1 MTESQNWNDKSA
13 YKLKIE
19 NEEKSN
25 SNEIIKENHEEK
37 YEENVEEDNVTEIEI
52 GHDES
57 NISTHKMINSEDA
70 KPYHHILKFYKYI
83 NHYSKSESNMSISE
97 QNSMVMEMKENNENS
112 ESEIE
117 NIVQDSTLSST
128 DKLQQRRKRYWGSN
142 PFNYR
147 SKRSKIKTN
156 ENEEKYETILEECSP
171 NVKNEQLS
179 SDSESETWSNSEDN
193 RCNAEVENTKTKNE
207 DADVF
212 EFFSKPPVQFEES
225 NEIYDHPEQG
235 PFFSFKNILVSVNNI
250 LLSIIITLERTIG
263 SVDSISRTSPNTWIR
278 KKTGLLTFLFL

>member
-13 YKLKIE
+13 YKLKIG

-25 SNEIIKENHEEK
+25 LDEKIEENN
-37 YEENVEEDNVTEIEI
+37 EENVEEGSVTEIE
-52 GHDES
+52 HDES
-57 NISTHKMINSEDA
+57 NISTHKLINSEHA

-97 QNSMVMEMKENNENS
+97 QNSMVMEMEENNESS
-112 ESEIE
+112 ESEGE
-117 NIVQDSTLSST
+117 NIVQDSTLNST
-128 DKLQQRRKRYWGSN
+128 GKLQQRRRRYWGSN
-142 PFNYR
+142 PFSYR
-147 SKRSKIKTN
+147 SKRSKIKN
-156 ENEEKYETILEECSP
+156 NEPILENEEQYETILEDCSP

-193 RCNAEVENTKTKNE
+193 RCNAEAENTKTKNE
-207 DADVF
+207 VYDVF
-212 EFFSKPPVQFEES
+212 EFFSKPPVLFEEN
-225 NEIYDHPEQG
+225 NEIYDHPEQV
-235 PFFSFKNILVSVNNI
+235 PFFLSLKNILVSVNNI
-250 LLSIIITLERTIG
+250 LLSIIITLERTVD

>member
-112 ESEIE
+112 ESGIE

-225 NEIYDHPEQG
+225 NEIYD
-235 PFFSFKNILVSVNNI
+235 
-250 LLSIIITLERTIG
+250 LSLIHI
-263 SVDSISRTSPNTWIR
+263 
-278 KKTGLLTFLFL
+278 